1 MAHWFRKMRIRRRAR
16 EVFRPPLPCDPR
28 LAENRFREALDTAR
42 ASYRRI
48 VRAAPPPPG
57 FVHPQWEE
65 NIREVESYFLERFDM
80 SFMAHPRVDGTMV
93 FTNGAAHEAEW
104 PFVEA
109 WRSTDTVR
117 RYLGNGLND
126 HFLTGKL
133 GTATLINSAHQ
144 LYHLAR
150 FERFRGERIEQVGS
164 VVEFGGG
171 YGNLARLFRSFEG
184 LSRYTIVDL
193 PLFSCIQY
201 VFLSTVLGPGGVR
214 LVTEPRTT
222 AADGIV
228 DLVPINLLPDL
239 RRDGELFVSTWAL
252 SESPPA
258 AYDLVR
264 ERDWFGAR
272 EVLLAFHD
280 GWKPWSTEEMI
291 AGLRDQFGRVE
302 TAPLPFLPGNQYLQ
316 ATGRIASG
324 GNG

>member
-1 MAHWFRKMRIRRRAR
+1 MRIRRRAR

-65 NIREVESYFLERFDM
+65 NIREVENYFLERFDM

-93 FTNGAAHEAEW
+93 FTNAAAHEIEW
-104 PFVEA
+104 PFVEV
-109 WRSTDTVR
+109 WRSPATVR
-117 RYLGNGLND
+117 KYLGNGLND
-126 HFLTGKL
+126 HFLAGKL

-150 FERFRGERIEQVGS
+150 FERFRGERIEQVRS

-171 YGNLARLFRSFEG
+171 YGNLARLFRSFDG
-184 LSRYTIVDL
+184 RSRYTIVDL

-201 VFLSTVLGPGGVR
+201 VFLSTVLGPEGVR
-214 LVTEPRTT
+214 LVTEAGT
-222 AADGIV
+222 AAVEESV

-258 AYDLVR
+258 AYELVR
-264 ERDWFGAR
+264 ARDWFGAR
-272 EVLLAFHD
+272 EILLAFHEE
-280 GWKPWSTEEMI
+280 WKPWNAEEMTR
-291 AGLRDQFGRVE
+291 GLRERFRRVE
-302 TAPLPFLPGNQYLQ
+302 TVPLDFLPGSQYLH
-316 ATGRIASG
+316 AAGRIDHG
-324 GNG
+324 GNV

>member
-1 MAHWFRKMRIRRRAR
+1 MTHWLRKMRIHRRAR
-16 EVFRPPLPCDPR
+16 DVFRPPFPCDPR
-28 LAENRFREALDTAR
+28 LAEERFREALETAR
-42 ASYRRI
+42 ASYGRI

-65 NIREVESYFLERFDM
+65 NIREVENYFIERFDM

-109 WRSTDTVR
+109 WRSPDTVR
-117 RYLGNGLND
+117 KFLRNGLNE
-126 HFLTGKL
+126 HFLAGKL
-133 GTATLINSAHQ
+133 GTATLINSTHQ

-150 FERFRGERIEQVGS
+150 LERFLGAGIEQVRS

-171 YGNLARLFRSFEG
+171 YGNLARLFRCFEG

-201 VFLSTVLGPGGVR
+201 VYLSTVLGPGCVR
-214 LVTEPRTT
+214 IVTEAGTP
-222 AADGIV
+222 AAEGSV

-239 RRDGELFVSTWAL
+239 SRDGELFVSTWAL

-272 EVLLAFHD
+272 EVLLAFHEE
-280 GWKPWSTEEMI
+280 WKPWSTEEML
-291 AGLRDQFGRVE
+291 GELRKRFGRVE
-302 TAPLPFLPGNQYLQ
+302 TVPLPFLPGSHYLQ
-316 ATGRIASG
+316 ATGRNASG
-324 GNG
+324 ENG

>member
-1 MAHWFRKMRIRRRAR
+1 MRIRVRAR
-16 EVFRPPLPCDPR
+16 EIFRPPLPCDAR
-28 LAENRFREALDTAR
+28 LAENRFREALDAAR
-42 ASYRRI
+42 ASYHRI
-48 VRAAPPPPG
+48 LRAAPPPPG

-80 SFMAHPRVDGTMV
+80 SFMAHPRIDGTMV

-104 PFVEA
+104 PSVEA

-117 RYLGNGLND
+117 GYLRNGLND
-126 HFLTGKL
+126 HFLVGKL
-133 GTATLINSAHQ
+133 GTGTLINSTHQ
-144 LYHLAR
+144 LYHLVR
-150 FERFRGERIEQVGS
+150 FERFRRERIERVRS

-171 YGNLARLFRSFEG
+171 YGNLARLFQCFEG
-184 LSRYTIVDL
+184 LTRYAIVDL

-214 LVTEPRTT
+214 LVTEPRTP

-228 DLVPINLLPDL
+228 DLVPVNLLPDL
-239 RRDGELFVSTWAL
+239 HRDGDLFVSTWAL

-272 EVLLAFHD
+272 EILLAFHD
-280 GWKPWSTEEMI
+280 EWKPWNTLEMI
-291 AGLRDQFGRVE
+291 GGLRERFGRVE
-302 TAPLPFLPGNQYLQ
+302 TVPLPFLPGSHYLQ
-316 ATGRIASG
+316 ATGKAAPG
-324 GNG
+324 ENG

>member
-1 MAHWFRKMRIRRRAR
+1 MARWIRKMRIRRRAR

-28 LAENRFREALDTAR
+28 LAENRFRAALDTAR

-48 VRAAPPPPG
+48 VRSAPSPPG
-57 FVHPQWEE
+57 FVHSQWEE
-65 NIREVESYFLERFDM
+65 NIREVESYFLDRFDM

-109 WRSTDTVR
+109 WRSPDTVR
-117 RYLGNGLND
+117 RYLGIGMND
-126 HFLTGKL
+126 HFLAGKL

-150 FERFRGERIEQVGS
+150 FERFRGERIEQVRS

-171 YGNLARLFRSFEG
+171 YGNLARLCRNFEG

-201 VFLSTVLGPGGVR
+201 VFLSTVLGPECVR
-214 LVTEPRTT
+214 LVTEAGT
-222 AADGIV
+222 AAAEGSV

-272 EVLLAFHD
+272 EILLAFHEE
-280 GWKPWSTEEMI
+280 WKPWNTEVMI
-291 AGLRDQFGRVE
+291 EGLRKRLGRVE
-302 TAPLPFLPGNQYLQ
+302 TVPIPFLPGSHYLQ
-316 ATGRIASG
+316 ATGRNASG
-324 GNG
+324 GND

>member
-1 MAHWFRKMRIRRRAR
+1 
-16 EVFRPPLPCDPR
+16 
-28 LAENRFREALDTAR
+28 
-42 ASYRRI
+42 
-48 VRAAPPPPG
+48 
-57 FVHPQWEE
+57 
-65 NIREVESYFLERFDM
+65 M

-93 FTNGAAHEAEW
+93 FTNIVAHEAEW

-109 WRSTDTVR
+109 WRSPDTVR
-117 RYLGNGLND
+117 RYLGIGMND
-126 HFLTGKL
+126 HFLAGKL

-150 FERFRGERIEQVGS
+150 FERFRGERIEQVRS

-171 YGNLARLFRSFEG
+171 YGNLARLCRNFEG

-201 VFLSTVLGPGGVR
+201 VFLSTVLGPECVR
-214 LVTEPRTT
+214 LVTEAGT
-222 AADGIV
+222 AAAEGSV

-272 EVLLAFHD
+272 EILLAFHEE
-280 GWKPWSTEEMI
+280 WKPWNTEVMI
-291 AGLRDQFGRVE
+291 EGLRKRLGRVE
-302 TAPLPFLPGNQYLQ
+302 TVPIPFLPGSHYLQ
-316 ATGRIASG
+316 ATGRNASG
-324 GNG
+324 GND

>member
-1 MAHWFRKMRIRRRAR
+1 VR

-48 VRAAPPPPG
+48 VRSAPSPPG
-57 FVHPQWEE
+57 FVHSQWEE
-65 NIREVESYFLERFDM
+65 NIREVESYFLDRFDM

-109 WRSTDTVR
+109 WRSPDTVR
-117 RYLGNGLND
+117 RYLGIGMND
-126 HFLTGKL
+126 HFLAGKL

-150 FERFRGERIEQVGS
+150 FERFRGERIEQVRS

-171 YGNLARLFRSFEG
+171 YGNLARLCRNFEG

-201 VFLSTVLGPGGVR
+201 VFLSTVLGPECVR
-214 LVTEPRTT
+214 LVTEAGT
-222 AADGIV
+222 AAAEGSV

-272 EVLLAFHD
+272 EILLAFHEE
-280 GWKPWSTEEMI
+280 WKPWNTEVMI
-291 AGLRDQFGRVE
+291 EGLRKRLGRVE
-302 TAPLPFLPGNQYLQ
+302 TVPIPFLPGSHYLQ
-316 ATGRIASG
+316 ATGRNASG
-324 GNG
+324 GND

>member
-1 MAHWFRKMRIRRRAR
+1 M
-16 EVFRPPLPCDPR
+16 
-28 LAENRFREALDTAR
+28 
-42 ASYRRI
+42 
-48 VRAAPPPPG
+48 
-57 FVHPQWEE
+57 
-65 NIREVESYFLERFDM
+65 
-80 SFMAHPRVDGTMV
+80 
-93 FTNGAAHEAEW
+93 
-104 PFVEA
+104 EA
-109 WRSTDTVR
+109 WRSPDSVR
-117 RYLGNGLND
+117 KYLRNGLND
-126 HFLTGKL
+126 RFLGGKL
-133 GTATLINSAHQ
+133 GTATLINSTHQ

-150 FERFRGERIEQVGS
+150 LERFRGERIERVGS

-171 YGNLARLFRSFEG
+171 YGNLARLFRGFEG

-201 VFLSTVLGPGGVR
+201 VFLATVLGPERVR
-214 LVTEPRTT
+214 LVTEAHTP
-222 AADGIV
+222 AAEGIV

-272 EVLLAFHD
+272 EILLAFHD

-291 AGLRDQFGRVE
+291 GGLRKKFGRVE
-302 TAPLPFLPGNQYLQ
+302 TVPLPFLPGSHYLK
-316 ATGRIASG
+316 ATGRIAPG

>member
-1 MAHWFRKMRIRRRAR
+1 MRIRGRAR

-48 VRAAPPPPG
+48 VRSAPSPPG
-57 FVHPQWEE
+57 FVHSQWEE
-65 NIREVESYFLERFDM
+65 NIREVESYFLDRFDM

-104 PFVEA
+104 PVVEA
-109 WRSTDTVR
+109 WRSPDTVR
-117 RYLGNGLND
+117 RYLGIGMND
-126 HFLTGKL
+126 HFLAGKL

-150 FERFRGERIEQVGS
+150 FERFRGERIEQVRS

-171 YGNLARLFRSFEG
+171 YGNLARLCRNFEG

-201 VFLSTVLGPGGVR
+201 VFLSTVLGPECVR
-214 LVTEPRTT
+214 LVTEAGT
-222 AADGIV
+222 AAAEGSV

-272 EVLLAFHD
+272 EILLAFHEE
-280 GWKPWSTEEMI
+280 WKPWNTEVMI
-291 AGLRDQFGRVE
+291 EGLRKRLGRVE
-302 TAPLPFLPGNQYLQ
+302 TVPIPFLPGSHYLQ
-316 ATGRIASG
+316 ATGRNASG
-324 GNG
+324 GND

>member
-1 MAHWFRKMRIRRRAR
+1 MRIRRRAR
-16 EVFRPPLPCDPR
+16 EIFRPPLPCDPR
-28 LAENRFREALDTAR
+28 LAENRFREALETAR

-48 VRAAPPPPG
+48 VQAAPPPPG
-57 FVHPQWEE
+57 FVHSQWEE
-65 NIREVESYFLERFDM
+65 NIREVESYFLDRFDM

-93 FTNGAAHEAEW
+93 FTNGSVHEAEW

-109 WRSTDTVR
+109 WRPPDTVR

-126 HFLTGKL
+126 HFLAGKL

-150 FERFRGERIEQVGS
+150 FERFRGERVERVGS

-171 YGNLARLFRSFEG
+171 YGNLARLFRNFEG
-184 LSRYTIVDL
+184 LSRYTIIDL

-201 VFLSTVLGPGGVR
+201 VFLSTVLGPECVR
-214 LVTEPRTT
+214 FVTEAGT
-222 AADGIV
+222 AASEGTV

-264 ERDWFGAR
+264 NRDWFGAR
-272 EVLLAFHD
+272 EILLAFHEN
-280 GWKPWSTEEMI
+280 WKPWNTEVMI
-291 AGLRDQFGRVE
+291 EGLRERLGRVE
-302 TAPLPFLPGNQYLQ
+302 TVPIPFLPGSHYLQ
-316 ATGRIASG
+316 ATGRNASG